1 MPNRKNYKRLILL
14 LIISVT
20 LLSIPAPVL
29 AEDEDSPYDISYLMD
44 IMDIIQENYVYDI
57 SREELIEGA
66 IKGLFY
72 NLDPHSGYYTKEEFE
87 KLQEQTSGDFV
98 GIGVYITEKDG
109 YIEIVEVMEG
119 GPAYEK
125 GIQAGDIIVEIDGQ
139 DVGGLT
145 VEEVARL
152 IRGKEGSSVNIKV
165 KRNDKNI
172 SYKIKRQL
180 VQINPIKY
188 QFIDDH
194 IAYIKIR
201 EFNEHTTENLKE
213 ALKEIDKKSITNLIV
228 DLRNNPGGLLMEVIK
243 ALRFFVPEGPIVHV
257 KYRGGIVETH
267 YSTLKKPKYNLAVL
281 INENSAS
288 ASEIF
293 AGAVQDTGVG
303 KVIGTT
309 SFGKGTVQVIL
320 PLAYGDGMKITVGEY
335 LTPKKRNINKTGIV
349 PDIVVENKDTKDLQ
363 LEKAM
368 EFLNSRG

>member
-1 MPNRKNYKRLILL
+1 VPNKKNYKRLILL

-72 NLDPHSGYYTKEEFE
+72 NLDPHSGYYTQEEFE

-139 DVGGLT
+139 DVGGLS
-145 VEEVARL
+145 VEEVVQL

-165 KRNDKNI
+165 KRNNKNI

>member
-139 DVGGLT
+139 DVGGLS
-145 VEEVARL
+145 VEEVVQL

>member
-1 MPNRKNYKRLILL
+1 MPNKKNYKRLILL

-72 NLDPHSGYYTKEEFE
+72 NLDPHSGYYTQEEFE

-139 DVGGLT
+139 DVGGLS
-145 VEEVARL
+145 VEEVVRL

-165 KRNDKNI
+165 KRNNKNI

-201 EFNEHTTENLKE
+201 EFNEHTTENLKK
-213 ALKEIDKKSITNLIV
+213 ALKEIDKKSITNIIV

>member
-139 DVGGLT
+139 DVGGLS
-145 VEEVARL
+145 VEEVVQL

-201 EFNEHTTENLKE
+201 EFNEHTTENLKK
-213 ALKEIDKKSITNLIV
+213 ALKEIDKKSITNIIV

-257 KYRGGIVETH
+257 KYRGGIVETY